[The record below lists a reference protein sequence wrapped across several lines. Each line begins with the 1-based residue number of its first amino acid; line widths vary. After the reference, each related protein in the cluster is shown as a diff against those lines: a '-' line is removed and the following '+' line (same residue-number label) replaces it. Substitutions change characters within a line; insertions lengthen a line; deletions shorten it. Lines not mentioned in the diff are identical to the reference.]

1 MVQACSTAAMLT
13 PIYELSPYSVSI
25 FRDFE
30 ERETRKT
37 TNQDEWKEGESEDR
51 SPPKQQ
57 PSLAAWDD
65 GVAVGDGNERQLVFE
80 EESEGGIIAVNLNA

>member
-1 MVQACSTAAMLT
+1 MSRRQLDD
-13 PIYELSPYSVSI
+13 YL
-25 FRDFE
+25 RDFE